1 MSDIMRVAMYY
12 SNSDVRLEEVPKPQI
27 GPGELLLK
35 VRASGI
41 CGSDVMEWYR
51 RDRVPLVL
59 GHEVAGEIV
68 ALGEGVKSFAPG
80 DRVVAAHHVPCGEC
94 RYCAGGHHTVC
105 DTLRTTHF
113 HPGGFAE
120 FVRIPQIN
128 ASCGVFKIPDS
139 LSYEEASFTEPVAC
153 VLRSHRLVNL
163 KEGSTVLVLGS
174 GISGILHIHMA
185 GALTNCKVIAT
196 DVSEYRLEAA
206 KRFGA
211 VEAIKAAEYSPE
223 RLRELN
229 SGCLADLVVLCTG
242 APEAVQQGL
251 RSVERGGTVLFFAA
265 AGRDNKI
272 PLPINEIF
280 WRTEVTLTSSY
291 AGSPQ
296 DYQDA
301 LDLIAQGRLN
311 VKDMIT
317 HRLPLERAGEGF
329 RLVAEADKSI
339 KVIIEPQL
347 PS

>member
-1 MSDIMRVAMYY
+1 MYY
-12 SNSDVRLEEVPKPQI
+12 SNSDVRLEEVPKPEI

-35 VRASGI
+35 VHASGI

-68 ALGEGVKSFAPG
+68 TVGGGVESFKPG
-80 DRVVAAHHVPCGEC
+80 DHIVAAHHVPCGEC
-94 RYCAGGHHTVC
+94 RYCASGHHTVC
-105 DTLRTTHF
+105 DTLRSTHF
-113 HPGGFAE
+113 YPGGFAE

-128 ASCGVFKIPDS
+128 VRLGTFKIPDG

-163 KEGSTVLVLGS
+163 RKNSTILVLGS

-185 GALTNCKVIAT
+185 SALSGCKVIAT
-196 DVSEYRLEAA
+196 DVSGYRLEAA

-211 VEAIKAAEYSPE
+211 TEAIKAADYSPDK
-223 RLRELN
+223 LRELN
-229 SGCLADLVVLCTG
+229 DGRLADLVVICTG
-242 APEAVQQGL
+242 AHSAVEQGL

-265 AGRDNKI
+265 AGRDDKI
-272 PLPINEIF
+272 PLSINEIF

-301 LDLIAQGRLN
+301 LDLIVGGSLN

-317 HRLPLERAGEGF
+317 NRLPLERAEEGF
-329 RLVAEADKSI
+329 QLVAEADRSI
-339 KVIIEPQL
+339 KVIIEPQI
-347 PS
+347 